1 MMAVDP
7 NNRVK
12 VTDLGYKVIHK
23 GVELADNHPTFIKAW
38 EKLQD
43 LLKAK

>member
-1 MMAVDP
+1 MAVDP

-23 GVELADNHPTFIKAW
+23 GGELFETFPTFAKAW
-38 EKLQD
+38 EKLQE
-43 LLKAK
+43 LLKSK